1 MLCQIKLIKTCV
13 GMKARFY
20 NNIPFHEVTLKINR
34 QNWKKRT
41 SVRKFRAR
49 NILHVDIVFFLLT
62 TKRGAKL
69 ASK

>member
-13 GMKARFY
+13 RTKARFY
-20 NNIPFHEVTLKINR
+20 NNMLFYEVKLKINR
-34 QNWKKRT
+34 QNWKKRI

-49 NILHVDIVFFLLT
+49 NILRVDIVFSLLT